1 MSEFSLKILYLLFLW
16 IALDFRTIYYAFEQ
30 QLMIKEKLYKLK
42 SLKNQ
47 LLITGVKIKL
57 MVPN

>member
-1 MSEFSLKILYLLFLW
+1 
-16 IALDFRTIYYAFEQ
+16 
-30 QLMIKEKLYKLK
+30 MIKEKLYELK

-57 MVPN
+57 MVPNYTRSNSPKIELVSLCAFDIV

>member
-1 MSEFSLKILYLLFLW
+1 MSEFSFKILYLLFLW
-16 IALDFRTIYYAFEQ
+16 IALDFRTIYNAFEQ
-30 QLMIKEKLYKLK
+30 QLMIKGKLYELK

-57 MVPN
+57 MVPT

>member
-1 MSEFSLKILYLLFLW
+1 MKSPGLSN
-16 IALDFRTIYYAFEQ
+16 AFEL
-30 QLMIKEKLYKLK
+30 QLMIKGKLYELK

-47 LLITGVKIKL
+47 LLITGVQIKL

>member
-1 MSEFSLKILYLLFLW
+1 LY
-16 IALDFRTIYYAFEQ
+16 ES
-30 QLMIKEKLYKLK
+30 K

>member
-30 QLMIKEKLYKLK
+30 QLMIKGKLCKLK